1 MNTEYFKYFFNM
13 TFESDLLSQTNV
25 ILANLAGLNSNVEL
39 YTQIHSL
46 QQNVNA
52 LEENYN
58 SLQNNIETS
67 TCNAQCEN
75 LNKTKESNNVENFLM
90 ELLLSKSKFN
100 PPPTA
105 PQDVILRPATPYI
118 NNYHS
123 SLLNKASA
131 PPLDEAS
138 APPLEAEASAPPLDE
153 ASAPPSS
160 L

>member
-1 MNTEYFKYFFNM
+1 M

-75 LNKTKESNNVENFLM
+75 LNTTKESNNVENFLM

-105 PQDVILRPATPYI
+105 PQDVILRAPYI
-118 NNYHS
+118 NDYHS
-123 SLLNKASA
+123 SLLNNKASA

-138 APPLEAEASAPPLDE
+138 APSAPPL
-153 ASAPPSS
+153 SS

>member
-1 MNTEYFKYFFNM
+1 M

-75 LNKTKESNNVENFLM
+75 LNTTKESNNVENFLM

-105 PQDVILRPATPYI
+105 PQDVILRPAAPYI
-118 NNYHS
+118 NDYHS
-123 SLLNKASA
+123 SLLNNKASA

-138 APPLEAEASAPPLDE
+138 APQASAPPL
-153 ASAPPSS
+153 SS